1 MNQDSETDEDLVRRA
16 RAGDGE
22 AFGVLIE
29 RHQAAVTG
37 FLSGV
42 LRDLDLAEETAQE
55 AFVKAYENLAS
66 FEGRSSFKTW
76 VSHIALNAAR
86 SRLRWSGL
94 RRWLSLDAPRQDATG
109 AWEEQMEAAAPDEF
123 AAVERRLE
131 FDRAMTG
138 LGPREKEI
146 TAMRLEGYDLNEIAD
161 VLKISEGTVK
171 STLFTATRKMR
182 EKLS

>member
-1 MNQDSETDEDLVRRA
+1 VNEDSESDVALVRRA
-16 RAGDGE
+16 RTGDRE
-22 AFGVLIE
+22 AFGALIE
-29 RHQAAVTG
+29 RHQPAVAG
-37 FLSGV
+37 FLVGV

-55 AFVKAYENLAS
+55 AFVKAYVNLAS
-66 FEGRSSFKTW
+66 FEGRSNFKTW

-86 SRLRWSGL
+86 SRQRWSGL
-94 RRWLSLDAPRQDATG
+94 RQWLSLDAPRQDASG
-109 AWEEQMEAAAPDEF
+109 AWEEQVEAAAPDEF

-138 LGPREKEI
+138 LGRREREI

-161 VLKISEGTVK
+161 ILRITEGTVK